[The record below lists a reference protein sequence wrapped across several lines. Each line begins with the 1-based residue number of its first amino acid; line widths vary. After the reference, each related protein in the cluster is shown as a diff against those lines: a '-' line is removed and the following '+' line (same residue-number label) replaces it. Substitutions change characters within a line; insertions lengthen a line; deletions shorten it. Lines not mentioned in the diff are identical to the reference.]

1 MRGSRRR
8 SPTSPASWRSSR
20 PSASSAAKP
29 WVSASPAQ
37 FRSAQRPH
45 RTCTNAGWVGEKDG
59 KGEPLVK
66 VVKFKDVEG
75 DKILAA
81 IAKEEAKSAK
91 KSAKEAAAIEAAE
104 AKAKAKEE
112 KAEAAAAAAKAK
124 AEAAQAAADAR
135 AAAVS
140 ARRSTLQIVCRHSE
154 TRVVVRRKARPR
166 QAGPRR
172 RPRRRSRISSTSS
185 TRWSWRRR

>member
-1 MRGSRRR
+1 M
-8 SPTSPASWRSSR
+8 
-20 PSASSAAKP
+20 
-29 WVSASPAQ
+29 
-37 FRSAQRPH
+37 
-45 RTCTNAGWVGEKDG
+45 
-59 KGEPLVK
+59 VK

-140 ARRSTLQIVCRHSE
+140 ARRSTPQIVCRHSE
-154 TRVVVRRKARPR
+154 TQLWFAEKRGRGKQGQGEGPEGGPGFRAQAQRVGPGG
-166 QAGPRR
+166 AGESGVPAALDSPRR
-172 RPRRRSRISSTSS
+172 RG
-185 TRWSWRRR
+185 

>member
-1 MRGSRRR
+1 
-8 SPTSPASWRSSR
+8 
-20 PSASSAAKP
+20 
-29 WVSASPAQ
+29 
-37 FRSAQRPH
+37 
-45 RTCTNAGWVGEKDG
+45 
-59 KGEPLVK
+59 LVK

-135 AAAVS
+135 AAAKSEAAASRAKEKAQKAVQDFEHKLNALVLAAPVS
-140 ARRSTLQIVCRHSE
+140 QASRQPSTALDAEADH
-154 TRVVVRRKARPR
+154 VVPLLTELAAPSGGPEGARPAGASG
-166 QAGPRR
+166 QAPGGTDRCLGTGRGGKLP
-172 RPRRRSRISSTSS
+172 SLS
-185 TRWSWRRR
+185 

>member
-1 MRGSRRR
+1 M
-8 SPTSPASWRSSR
+8 
-20 PSASSAAKP
+20 
-29 WVSASPAQ
+29 
-37 FRSAQRPH
+37 
-45 RTCTNAGWVGEKDG
+45 
-59 KGEPLVK
+59 VK

-140 ARRSTLQIVCRHSE
+140 ARRSTPQIVCRHSE
-154 TRVVVRRKARPR
+154 TRVVVRGSQKSEAAASRAKEKAQKAVQDFEHKLNALVLAAPVSQASR
-166 QAGPRR
+166 QP
-172 RPRRRSRISSTSS
+172 STALDAEADHVF
-185 TRWSWRRR
+185 RC